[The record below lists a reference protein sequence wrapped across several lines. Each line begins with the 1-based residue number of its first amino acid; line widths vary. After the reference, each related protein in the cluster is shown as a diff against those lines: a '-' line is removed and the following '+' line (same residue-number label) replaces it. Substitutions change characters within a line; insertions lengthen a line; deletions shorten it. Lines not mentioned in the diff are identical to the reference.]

1 MLVAKK
7 EPINWVA
14 WFSQKLQN
22 ELVGLQRKA
31 GKSTNTLVRP
41 ALTIIGYYYQEL
53 FAKEQENVAR
63 EKKKLQ
69 KQKEKI
75 IMDVNAIM
83 LEKKERSI
91 ISNPKQRDHKSIITS
106 RRGRR

>member
-7 EPINWVA
+7 EPINWA
-14 WFSQKLQN
+14 TWFSQTLQN

-31 GKSTNTLVRP
+31 GKLTNTLVRP

-53 FAKEQENVAR
+53 FAKEQENVAK

-69 KQKEKI
+69 KQEKI
-75 IMDVNAIM
+75 IVDVNAIM
-83 LEKKERSI
+83 LEKKERNI